1 MKRRTFLLHTAAAA
15 ALPFTAFPNVNFNR
29 YRLSAFSD
37 AEYSRRAVDLVQRSV
52 VIDMLNQFSM
62 PGKELNGWLDNPSSF
77 EASVQ
82 KYRDSGIDAFLL
94 GHGAKNRKEAL
105 EYFTR
110 WNRFITAV
118 PHLTR
123 RIDTPGDLEYVNR
136 NGVTGIVLTFQDSKH
151 FEAIDDVATFY
162 NFGQRLS
169 QLTYNYANQ
178 IGSGAFDNDDKGLT
192 DYGRKVVAKMNEVGM
207 SVDLSHCSDKT
218 TLEAIE
224 LSSKPPIIT
233 HANCR
238 ALNPGNPR
246 TKTDEM
252 ITKMAAKGG
261 VFGVAE
267 IRFMVR
273 GSEPVTIEHFLDHY
287 DHLIKLVGAEH
298 AGIGTD
304 FDLDTD
310 DGRVPFE
317 ERKKMYAD
325 TTGERFKKYRMH
337 SNEKYIVGVEGLNH
351 PKRTFDIVEGFIR
364 RGYSD
369 ETIAMILG
377 KNFIRAASQTWK

>member
-1 MKRRTFLLHTAAAA
+1 MKRRTFLTQLAA
-15 ALPFTAFPNVNFNR
+15 ALPLTAFPNVNFHR
-29 YRLSAFSD
+29 YRYSPYSY
-37 AEYSRRAVDLVQRSV
+37 AEYSRRAVDLVHRSV
-52 VIDMLNQFSM
+52 VVDMLNQFSM
-62 PGKELNGWLDNPSSF
+62 PGQELDGWLDDPSSF
-77 EASVQ
+77 EANVQ
-82 KYRDSGIDAFLL
+82 KYRDSGIDAFAL
-94 GHGAKNRKEAL
+94 GHSFRDRNDAL
-105 EYFTR
+105 KHFTR
-110 WNRFITAV
+110 WNRFFATIPGLV
-118 PHLTR
+118 K
-123 RIDTPGDLEYVNR
+123 RIERPEDFEFVNR
-136 NGVTGIVLTFQDSKH
+136 NGLVGVVLTLQESRH
-151 FEAIDDVATFY
+151 FESLDDVATFY

-169 QLTYNYANQ
+169 QLTYNYKNQ
-178 IGSGAFDNDDKGLT
+178 VGSGAFDNEDNGLT

-207 SVDLSHCSDKT
+207 CVDLSHCSDRT

-224 LSSKPPIIT
+224 LTTKPPIIT

-238 ALNPGNPR
+238 ALNPGNLR

-252 ITKMAAKGG
+252 IKNMAAKGG
-261 VFGVAE
+261 LFGVAE

-287 DHLIKLVGAEH
+287 DYLIKLVGAEH

-317 ERKKMYAD
+317 ERKKMFVD

-337 SNEKYIVGVEGLNH
+337 SNENYLIGVEGINH
-351 PKRTFDIVEGFIR
+351 PKRIFDIVEGFIR

-369 ETIAMILG
+369 ETIEMILG
-377 KNFIRAASQTWK
+377 KNFIRVVKATWK

>member
-1 MKRRTFLLHTAAAA
+1 MRRRDFILQSAATLLPLA
-15 ALPFTAFPNVNFNR
+15 AFPNINFNKYR
-29 YRLSAFSD
+29 YSPLAPV
-37 AEYSRRAVDLVQRSV
+37 EYSRRAVDLVHRCV

-62 PGKELNGWLDNPSSF
+62 PGAELDGWFANPGSF
-77 EASVQ
+77 ESSVQ
-82 KYRDSGIDAFLL
+82 KYRDSGIDAFAL
-94 GHGAKNRKEAL
+94 GHGAQNRAGAL
-105 EYFTR
+105 SYFTK
-110 WNRFITAV
+110 WNRFIAGNPATMK
-118 PHLTR
+118 
-123 RIDTPGDLEYVNR
+123 RIDKASDFEYANQ
-136 NGVTGIVLTFQDSKH
+136 NGLTGVLLTFQDSRH
-151 FEAIDDVATFY
+151 FEKAEDVATFY
-162 NFGQRLS
+162 DFGQRLS
-169 QLTYNYANQ
+169 QLTYNYFNQ

-192 DYGRKVVAKMNEVGM
+192 EYGRSVVKKMNDVGM

-252 ITKMAAKGG
+252 IRNLAAKGG
-261 VFGVAE
+261 VFGIAE

-310 DGRVPFE
+310 DGRISLE
-317 ERKKMYAD
+317 ERKKMFVD
-325 TTGERFKKYRMH
+325 TTNERFKKYRMH
-337 SNEKYIVGVEGLNH
+337 SNDQYLIGVEGLNH
-351 PKRTFDIVEGFIR
+351 PKRIFDIVEGFIR

-369 ETIAMILG
+369 DVIEMILG
-377 KNFIRAASQTWK
+377 KNFMRAASQTWK

>member
-1 MKRRTFLLHTAAAA
+1 MKRRTFLLQAAAAA
-15 ALPFTAFPNVNFNR
+15 ALPLTAFPNVNFNR
-29 YRLSAFSD
+29 YRYSSLSY
-37 AEYSRRAVDLVQRSV
+37 AEYSKRAVDLVHRCV
-52 VIDMLNQFSM
+52 VIDLLNQFSM
-62 PGKELNGWLDNPSSF
+62 PGKELDGWLDNPSTF
-77 EASVQ
+77 ETSVQ

-94 GHGAKNRKEAL
+94 GHGARDRKEAL
-105 EYFTR
+105 AYFTR
-110 WNRFITAV
+110 WNHFITTI
-118 PHLTR
+118 PNYTK
-123 RIDTPGDLEYVNR
+123 RIDKPTDFDYVNR
-136 NGVTGIVLTFQDSKH
+136 NGLTGITLTFQDSKH
-151 FEAIDDVATFY
+151 FESVDDVATFY
-162 NFGQRLS
+162 KFGQRLS
-169 QLTYNYANQ
+169 QLTYNYNNQ
-178 IGSGAFDNDDKGLT
+178 IGCGAFDNEDKGLT
-192 DYGRKVVAKMNEVGM
+192 DFGRKVVAKMNEVGM

-224 LSSKPPIIT
+224 LSTKPPIIT

-252 ITKMAAKGG
+252 IRKMAAKGG

-273 GSEPVTIEHFLDHY
+273 GQEPVTVEHFLDHY
-287 DHLIKLVGAEH
+287 DYLIKLVGAEH
-298 AGIGTD
+298 VAIGTD

-310 DGRVPFE
+310 DGRVTFE

-337 SNEKYIVGVEGLNH
+337 SNDKYIVGVEGINH
-351 PKRTFDIVEGFIR
+351 PQRIFDIVEGFIR

-369 ETIAMILG
+369 ETIEMILG
-377 KNFIRAASQTWK
+377 KNFIRTATETWK